1 MFMHKRHGIF
11 FIIYMVK
18 PQERNSWSNHNW
30 LFCKQEKTQLF
41 QHILGQIY
49 TFVHYS
55 FFVPQYVPA
64 CTVLYCMLTKNVKQ
78 WWKETQ
84 IVFMSVVGDLPSPVI
99 ICSLIVLN
107 YLLKH
112 SFPRWHTQGHI
123 LLRLSSV
130 CITFTIS
137 LKCKNLSFLTC
148 LVFSVIDE
156 KNTCSFCE

>member
-18 PQERNSWSNHNW
+18 PQERNSWSNHYW
-30 LFCKQEKTQLF
+30 LFCKQEKLSYFSTF
-41 QHILGQIY
+41 WARY
-49 TFVHYS
+49 TLLS
-55 FFVPQYVPA
+55 
-64 CTVLYCMLTKNVKQ
+64 TVLFLCPNMFLHSQYCNTKNVKQ

-84 IVFMSVVGDLPSPVI
+84 IVFMSIVGDLPSPVI
-99 ICSLIVLN
+99 ICLLIVLN

-148 LVFSVIDE
+148 LVFSVE
-156 KNTCSFCE
+156 KNTCSFSE